1 MAATL
6 KWAGAYHHLQSQGE
20 KHMDAE
26 GVISAARELIPLIDE
41 QIEAVKALEID
52 GEILPDQIMKV
63 TGLSNE
69 ILKISD
75 RMNKI
80 RADMPELMED
90 DGINAVFE
98 EINAKIAEFNDI
110 VIAKFSSSR
119 QGPGTA
125 ARASSIGT
133 KARRFTT
140 DE

>member
-1 MAATL
+1 
-6 KWAGAYHHLQSQGE
+6 
-20 KHMDAE
+20 MDAE